1 MKISTKGRYALRMMI
16 DLALQGPDE
25 YVSIKSIAQRQN
37 ISEKYLE
44 QIITI
49 LNKAGFVTS
58 ARGAQG
64 GYRLMHEPSYYT
76 VGMVLR
82 LVEGSLAPVKCL
94 DSEVNTCPRKDI
106 CVTLEVWE
114 QLRDAINEI
123 VDNITLDQLVQR
135 SKERHLNSESVLE
148 EFTSL

>member
-1 MKISTKGRYALRMMI
+1 
-16 DLALQGPDE
+16 
-25 YVSIKSIAQRQN
+25 
-37 ISEKYLE
+37 
-44 QIITI
+44 
-49 LNKAGFVTS
+49 
-58 ARGAQG
+58 
-64 GYRLMHEPSYYT
+64 MHDPSYYT

-114 QLRDAINEI
+114 QLRDAINKI
-123 VDNITLDQLVQR
+123 VDNITLDQLVER
-135 SKERHLNSESVLE
+135 SKSRNLNSESLLE